1 MFRRVTLLGLVGLAF
16 GSSGCMT
23 AVKQAYYGVRGAQG
37 KFYEVQVVKPATLAT
52 YRSVRVESFTNEL
65 GAHLPAAVIR
75 EVNQQ
80 TPKAVADKNLFY
92 ARGKKLVV
100 TGQIVHFTG
109 KSALRGSVGSIIGGG
124 EACVCRVQLKDAD
137 SGEQIGEAV
146 CWGLTK
152 SAVRRGSGE
161 LGIGVGKAVSSWI
174 SKRFPKEVKE
184 ARRRDLGGGKDED
197 D

>member
-1 MFRRVTLLGLVGLAF
+1 MFRRATLLGLVGLAF

-37 KFYEVQVVKPATLAT
+37 EFYEVQVVKPAQLAT
-52 YRSVRVESFTNEL
+52 YRSIRVESFTNEL
-65 GAHLPAAVIR
+65 GPHLPAEVIR
-75 EVNQQ
+75 EINEH
-80 TPKAVADKNLFY
+80 TPEAVAGKNLFY
-92 ARGKKLVV
+92 SSGKKLVV

-109 KSALRGSVGSIIGGG
+109 KSALKGSVGSIIGGG
-124 EACVCRVQLKDAD
+124 EACVCRVQLKDGE

-161 LGIGVGKAVSSWI
+161 LGIGVGKAVSSWL

-184 ARRRDLGGGKDED
+184 SRRKDLGEANDED